1 MFSDASRVFPKS
13 SSRSSTA
20 LTNAAYGSANAE
32 APGASVRAEP
42 ETPEA
47 PGAAPASAAGFGP
60 PVAANPFA
68 AAAKAAARTS
78 AHRAEAVMS
87 TKPEVRSA
95 PRLGTAHISPRV
107 APAQKSR
114 APPSRVPGLVNL
126 GNTCY
131 LAATA
136 QLLCGLDAFAGDVD
150 GLPDAYLNA
159 SNANAK
165 LGSRGSEGAGGDARD
180 ARDAPSFDGVAGA
193 TRDLVRKRKA
203 HAARFD
209 DAKTRA
215 SATAALVPARLKRA
229 TQRRHS
235 RYEGYEQHD
244 AHEFLCDAL
253 DALAEEV
260 AVAERPQNVSGAR
273 TDASG
278 PVREWVPLHR
288 TRCPTRRAFTGASAV
303 TLTCETCGDA
313 STSVESFRHLS
324 LEIPPSETFESAPLE
339 LQGLIARCFASE
351 TVERRCARA
360 GCGGTRAAMARR
372 LLRAPRALLV
382 HLKRFRAEDASR
394 ETCGDASFLPSV
406 AGDSQRGYSANAFAP
421 PRLTKDARP
430 ITLPETVTLAPFA
443 DAAVRGPPTAS
454 AETGGGDGRSAGLA
468 DPDLSADEAAA
479 ATRTYAAD
487 DSAAGEAARAQ
498 LARYRLAGVVSHL
511 GDSMRQGHYVASAR
525 VDVVGGETTG
535 KCWMSFDDERV
546 RLVESPASAESTP
559 KDWYFAVFE
568 YAPDSGETVADAA
581 FPARAAAPTKTKG
594 GAKLKDPAQ
603 GECASEPGAF
613 QFKTIGDACNS
624 LLEDAGDD
632 GLLISELTQEIQER
646 KLAKLGGKNPYD
658 SVVKTLK
665 MHERFVRV
673 ARGKY
678 ALATPEDSLSY
689 RLSGLAAK
697 KWIQEAYLGDGNGDF
712 VPGDGEDDVEFL
724 TVPGFLEPLKA
735 SDGYGA
741 VFGVYSRRAVTSPGS
756 LYRDVYNCL
765 RYECKFSMRK
775 AFVQGKLPVGTG
787 TRVSAKA
794 MTFLKSFLY
803 KVRILTD
810 ADVNTKKAAAA
821 ARKKKT
827 TRAKRPK
834 KAKTM
839 TKKRAK

>member
-1 MFSDASRVFPKS
+1 MFSSDASQVFPKS

-20 LTNAAYGSANAE
+20 ALSNAAYGSANAE

-42 ETPEA
+42 EEKTPEA

-78 AHRAEAVMS
+78 AHRAEPLAGPAG
-87 TKPEVRSA
+87 TPEVRSA
-95 PRLGTAHISPRV
+95 PRLGTAHVSPRV

-159 SNANAK
+159 LNANAC
-165 LGSRGSEGAGGDARD
+165 GSTPEGTGGGDARG
-180 ARDAPSFDGVAGA
+180 DAPSFDGVAGA
-193 TRDLVRKRKA
+193 ARDLVRKRKA

-215 SATAALVPARLKRA
+215 SATAAIVPARLKRA

-260 AVAERPQNVSGAR
+260 AVAERPRNVSGAR

-394 ETCGDASFLPSV
+394 ETCGDAPFLPSV
-406 AGDSQRGYSANAFAP
+406 SGDSQRGYSANAFAP

-454 AETGGGDGRSAGLA
+454 AETGGGDGRSASLA

-498 LARYRLAGVVSHL
+498 LASYRLAGVVSHL
-511 GDSMRQGHYVASAR
+511 GASMRRGHYVASAR
-525 VDVVGGETTG
+525 VDSGGEDENGFKTAA
-535 KCWMSFDDERV
+535 KRWMSFDDERASFAG
-546 RLVESPASAESTP
+546 SPAASASAAG
-559 KDWYFAVFE
+559 DWYV
-568 YAPDSGETVADAA
+568 AA
-581 FPARAAAPTKTKG
+581 F
-594 GAKLKDPAQ
+594 
-603 GECASEPGAF
+603 ECE
-613 QFKTIGDACNS
+613 
-624 LLEDAGDD
+624 
-632 GLLISELTQEIQER
+632 
-646 KLAKLGGKNPYD
+646 
-658 SVVKTLK
+658 
-665 MHERFVRV
+665 
-673 ARGKY
+673 
-678 ALATPEDSLSY
+678 
-689 RLSGLAAK
+689 
-697 KWIQEAYLGDGNGDF
+697 
-712 VPGDGEDDVEFL
+712 
-724 TVPGFLEPLKA
+724 
-735 SDGYGA
+735 
-741 VFGVYSRRAVTSPGS
+741 
-756 LYRDVYNCL
+756 
-765 RYECKFSMRK
+765 
-775 AFVQGKLPVGTG
+775 
-787 TRVSAKA
+787 
-794 MTFLKSFLY
+794 
-803 KVRILTD
+803 
-810 ADVNTKKAAAA
+810 A
-821 ARKKKT
+821 AR
-827 TRAKRPK
+827 
-834 KAKTM
+834 
-839 TKKRAK
+839 

>member
-180 ARDAPSFDGVAGA
+180 ARDAPSFDGVASA

-260 AVAERPQNVSGAR
+260 AVAERPQKCSQNVSGAG

-406 AGDSQRGYSANAFAP
+406 SGDSQRGYSANAFAP

-487 DSAAGEAARAQ
+487 ESAAGEAARAQ
-498 LARYRLAGVVSHL
+498 LASYRLAGVVSHL
-511 GDSMRQGHYVASAR
+511 GASMRRGHYVASAR
-525 VDVVGGETTG
+525 VDSGGEDENGFKTAA
-535 KCWMSFDDERV
+535 KRWMSFDDERASFAG
-546 RLVESPASAESTP
+546 SPAASASAAG
-559 KDWYFAVFE
+559 DWYV
-568 YAPDSGETVADAA
+568 AA
-581 FPARAAAPTKTKG
+581 F
-594 GAKLKDPAQ
+594 
-603 GECASEPGAF
+603 ECE
-613 QFKTIGDACNS
+613 
-624 LLEDAGDD
+624 
-632 GLLISELTQEIQER
+632 
-646 KLAKLGGKNPYD
+646 
-658 SVVKTLK
+658 
-665 MHERFVRV
+665 
-673 ARGKY
+673 
-678 ALATPEDSLSY
+678 
-689 RLSGLAAK
+689 
-697 KWIQEAYLGDGNGDF
+697 
-712 VPGDGEDDVEFL
+712 
-724 TVPGFLEPLKA
+724 
-735 SDGYGA
+735 
-741 VFGVYSRRAVTSPGS
+741 
-756 LYRDVYNCL
+756 
-765 RYECKFSMRK
+765 
-775 AFVQGKLPVGTG
+775 
-787 TRVSAKA
+787 
-794 MTFLKSFLY
+794 
-803 KVRILTD
+803 
-810 ADVNTKKAAAA
+810 A
-821 ARKKKT
+821 AR
-827 TRAKRPK
+827 
-834 KAKTM
+834 
-839 TKKRAK
+839 

>member
-1 MFSDASRVFPKS
+1 MFSSDASQVFPKS

-20 LTNAAYGSANAE
+20 ALSNAAYGSANAE

-42 ETPEA
+42 EEKTPEA

-180 ARDAPSFDGVAGA
+180 ARDAPSFDGVASA

-260 AVAERPQNVSGAR
+260 AVAERSQNVSGAR

-278 PVREWVPLHR
+278 PVREWVPLYR

-313 STSVESFRHLS
+313 STRVESFRHLS

-382 HLKRFRAEDASR
+382 HLKRFRAEDACAR
-394 ETCGDASFLPSV
+394 GVRRRAFFAVRP
-406 AGDSQRGYSANAFAP
+406 GDSQRGYSANAFAP
-421 PRLTKDARP
+421 
-430 ITLPETVTLAPFA
+430 
-443 DAAVRGPPTAS
+443 
-454 AETGGGDGRSAGLA
+454 
-468 DPDLSADEAAA
+468 
-479 ATRTYAAD
+479 
-487 DSAAGEAARAQ
+487 RA
-498 LARYRLAGVVSHL
+498 
-511 GDSMRQGHYVASAR
+511 
-525 VDVVGGETTG
+525 
-535 KCWMSFDDERV
+535 
-546 RLVESPASAESTP
+546 
-559 KDWYFAVFE
+559 
-568 YAPDSGETVADAA
+568 
-581 FPARAAAPTKTKG
+581 
-594 GAKLKDPAQ
+594 
-603 GECASEPGAF
+603 
-613 QFKTIGDACNS
+613 
-624 LLEDAGDD
+624 
-632 GLLISELTQEIQER
+632 
-646 KLAKLGGKNPYD
+646 
-658 SVVKTLK
+658 
-665 MHERFVRV
+665 
-673 ARGKY
+673 
-678 ALATPEDSLSY
+678 
-689 RLSGLAAK
+689 
-697 KWIQEAYLGDGNGDF
+697 
-712 VPGDGEDDVEFL
+712 
-724 TVPGFLEPLKA
+724 
-735 SDGYGA
+735 
-741 VFGVYSRRAVTSPGS
+741 
-756 LYRDVYNCL
+756 
-765 RYECKFSMRK
+765 
-775 AFVQGKLPVGTG
+775 
-787 TRVSAKA
+787 
-794 MTFLKSFLY
+794 
-803 KVRILTD
+803 
-810 ADVNTKKAAAA
+810 
-821 ARKKKT
+821 
-827 TRAKRPK
+827 
-834 KAKTM
+834 
-839 TKKRAK
+839 

>member
-1 MFSDASRVFPKS
+1 
-13 SSRSSTA
+13 
-20 LTNAAYGSANAE
+20 
-32 APGASVRAEP
+32 
-42 ETPEA
+42 
-47 PGAAPASAAGFGP
+47 
-60 PVAANPFA
+60 
-68 AAAKAAARTS
+68 
-78 AHRAEAVMS
+78 MS

-131 LAATA
+131 LSATA

-159 SNANAK
+159 LNANAK

-180 ARDAPSFDGVAGA
+180 ARDAASFDGVAGA

-260 AVAERPQNVSGAR
+260 AVAERPRNVSGAR

-406 AGDSQRGYSANAFAP
+406 AGDSQRGYSANAFAF
-421 PRLTKDARP
+421 PRLTKDTRP
-430 ITLPETVTLAPFA
+430 VSLPETVTLAPIA

-498 LARYRLAGVVSHL
+498 LASYRLAGVVSHL
-511 GDSMRQGHYVASAR
+511 GASMRRGHYVASAR
-525 VDVVGGETTG
+525 VDSGGEDENGFKTAA
-535 KCWMSFDDERV
+535 KRWMSFDDERASFAG
-546 RLVESPASAESTP
+546 SPAASASAAG
-559 KDWYFAVFE
+559 DWYV
-568 YAPDSGETVADAA
+568 AA
-581 FPARAAAPTKTKG
+581 F
-594 GAKLKDPAQ
+594 
-603 GECASEPGAF
+603 ECE
-613 QFKTIGDACNS
+613 
-624 LLEDAGDD
+624 
-632 GLLISELTQEIQER
+632 
-646 KLAKLGGKNPYD
+646 
-658 SVVKTLK
+658 
-665 MHERFVRV
+665 
-673 ARGKY
+673 
-678 ALATPEDSLSY
+678 
-689 RLSGLAAK
+689 
-697 KWIQEAYLGDGNGDF
+697 
-712 VPGDGEDDVEFL
+712 
-724 TVPGFLEPLKA
+724 
-735 SDGYGA
+735 
-741 VFGVYSRRAVTSPGS
+741 
-756 LYRDVYNCL
+756 
-765 RYECKFSMRK
+765 
-775 AFVQGKLPVGTG
+775 
-787 TRVSAKA
+787 
-794 MTFLKSFLY
+794 
-803 KVRILTD
+803 
-810 ADVNTKKAAAA
+810 A
-821 ARKKKT
+821 AR
-827 TRAKRPK
+827 
-834 KAKTM
+834 
-839 TKKRAK
+839 